1 MVWYD
6 RYGMDGKHNGQT
18 LMMASILID
27 DGGSIFDGYQ
37 KGLEK
42 TGSLCPSYLNI
53 KMIFEIIFK

>member
-1 MVWYD
+1 
-6 RYGMDGKHNGQT
+6 MDGKHNGQT
-18 LMMASILID
+18 LIMVMMAPARILIS

-42 TGSLCPSYLNI
+42 TGSLFPSYLNI

>member
-1 MVWYD
+1 
-6 RYGMDGKHNGQT
+6 MDGKHNGQT
-18 LMMASILID
+18 LIMVMMMARILIS